1 MGMLEGVQVES
12 SLGPDKRPCLDKP
25 LQGLWHGRGTSAASG
40 WHWGGGTPVSPLR
53 TPRPSHRGLQTGW
66 TGMDGAGPGNPG
78 LLPSKAGPWAGE
90 LKHLLQLHGVEVAES
105 LWGRWLGL
113 TLPLHSTG
121 VTGVQEGPGLP
132 SPQPLLPAGAGL
144 GAVASDTS
152 GSHGPWMLPR
162 DGLGWVTRG
171 TRISCTLQMICLP
184 TVRTRSSCAN
194 SVRQPPAAHYS
205 IRAPD

>member
-1 MGMLEGVQVES
+1 
-12 SLGPDKRPCLDKP
+12 
-25 LQGLWHGRGTSAASG
+25 
-40 WHWGGGTPVSPLR
+40 
-53 TPRPSHRGLQTGW
+53 
-66 TGMDGAGPGNPG
+66 MDGAGPGNPG

-105 LWGRWLGL
+105 LWGRWLGP

-152 GSHGPWMLPR
+152 GSHGPWVLPR

-184 TVRTRSSCAN
+184 TVMTRSSCAN

-205 IRAPD
+205 IRAPDYLVGGTSLTAAYPSLCLEGGPCHALISLSDMPGAP